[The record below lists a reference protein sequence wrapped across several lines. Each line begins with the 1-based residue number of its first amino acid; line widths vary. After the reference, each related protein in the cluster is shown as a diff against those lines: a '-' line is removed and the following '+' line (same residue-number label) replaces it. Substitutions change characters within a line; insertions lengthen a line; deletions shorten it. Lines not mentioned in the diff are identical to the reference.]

1 MKRFG
6 FHILTLALTL
16 AGCIKNDIPY
26 PIVVCSVE
34 SIAAEGLSGD
44 PQIDVAERKV
54 TLPLEETT
62 DIQAVE
68 ITACKITDEAESST
82 QIVGRHDLTS
92 PLYVTLS
99 VYQDYPWTIEAQQT
113 ITRSFTVEGQVGAT
127 DWNLPNRT
135 AKVYVGFEDMSQVKI
150 TSLKLGPRDSTRM
163 SAADIPDFND
173 SNLHLLSDF
182 TSPRRV
188 DVTCHGRTEE
198 WYLSVEYT
206 DVKVMFASISPWTH
220 SAWLRADGLSGTK
233 LGFRYRPEG
242 EAEWIEVP
250 QEQIA
255 FDGGSFSTQ
264 IKGLVP
270 ETAYEA
276 VAYSNDDLSE
286 VQKFTTEPALALPNA
301 GFEEWSTPKK
311 ALCPYL
317 SEDQAFWDT
326 GNHGSATMGVNVTT
340 NANEPRPG
348 SAGTTS
354 AYLHSQFVGM
364 GTLGKFAAGN
374 IFTGKYFKTD
384 GTDGILNFGRPF
396 ATHPIALRGWVKY
409 RQGQIDKIGSSPAG
423 MTLTTDDMDEGSI
436 YIALGTWT
444 PAEYGGTAESP
455 VQIRTKPSDQL
466 LFDKNAKAV
475 VGYGERILTE
485 SIGEWTQFTIPIDWR
500 DKTTPPTHM
509 IIVGSASRWGDYF
522 TGSTQSG
529 MWLDDLELI
538 YDEADLGEN
547 R

>member
-1 MKRFG
+1 MLF
-6 FHILTLALTL
+6 
-16 AGCIKNDIPY
+16 
-26 PIVVCSVE
+26 
-34 SIAAEGLSGD
+34 
-44 PQIDVAERKV
+44 
-54 TLPLEETT
+54 
-62 DIQAVE
+62 
-68 ITACKITDEAESST
+68 
-82 QIVGRHDLTS
+82 
-92 PLYVTLS
+92 
-99 VYQDYPWTIEAQQT
+99 
-113 ITRSFTVEGQVGAT
+113 RS
-127 DWNLPNRT
+127 
-135 AKVYVGFEDMSQVKI
+135 
-150 TSLKLGPRDSTRM
+150 
-163 SAADIPDFND
+163 
-173 SNLHLLSDF
+173 
-182 TSPRRV
+182 
-188 DVTCHGRTEE
+188 
-198 WYLSVEYT
+198 
-206 DVKVMFASISPWTH
+206 
-220 SAWLRADGLSGTK
+220 
-233 LGFRYRPEG
+233 
-242 EAEWIEVP
+242 
-250 QEQIA
+250 
-255 FDGGSFSTQ
+255 
-264 IKGLVP
+264 
-270 ETAYEA
+270 
-276 VAYSNDDLSE
+276 
-286 VQKFTTEPALALPNA
+286 
-301 GFEEWSTPKK
+301 
-311 ALCPYL
+311 
-317 SEDQAFWDT
+317 
-326 GNHGSATMGVNVTT
+326 
-340 NANEPRPG
+340 
-348 SAGTTS
+348 
-354 AYLHSQFVGM
+354 
-364 GTLGKFAAGN
+364 N